1 MLLLIKNCRMLV
13 NGKVFQKNILIKNE
27 KIAKITNK
35 ELKADKVIDANSNF
49 VLPGLI
55 DVHVHF
61 REPGL
66 THKED
71 FLTGS
76 MAAAKGG
83 VTTVLDMPNTIPPT
97 ITAEALE
104 EKRKLAAKSIVNYG
118 FHFGATKDNINEI
131 KKAKNIAAV
140 KLYLDY
146 TTGDLKVDDLE
157 SIKDVFKTAKLT
169 VIHAENDNLK
179 NAVDIFETLKTR
191 SVFGPK
197 KSKRFF
203 RENKIKNRLHVAHV
217 SSEKELKYAKSNK
230 IKSKVT
236 VEVTPHHLFMNEK
249 DLQTLGA
256 FAEMKPR
263 LKTENDQKALW
274 DGIKS
279 GAIDIISTDHAPHL
293 KEEKEKSNYPFGVPG
308 LETMLPLLLDA
319 FNKNLIDLQTIIK
332 LCCENPAKIFR
343 IKNKGFVKEG
353 YDADLV
359 IVDMNKRQAVRAED
373 LMTKCKWSPY
383 EGKILKGWPATTIVN
398 GNIVYDNGR
407 IFNIKAREVKYA
419 G

>member
-1 MLLLIKNCRMLV
+1 MHKIGLLDMTKKWHNCRIIIKD
-13 NGKVFQKNILIKNE
+13 KVYSKNILIKNG
-27 KIAKITNK
+27 KIAKISSKK
-35 ELKADKVIDANSNF
+35 EIFADNVIDAKNNF

-55 DVHVHF
+55 DCHVHF

-83 VTTVLDMPNTIPPT
+83 ITTILDMPNTIPPT
-97 ITAEALE
+97 TTIEALE
-104 EKRKLAAKSIVNYG
+104 DKRRLAAKSIVNYG
-118 FHFGATKDNINEI
+118 FNFGAADNISDI

-140 KLYLDY
+140 KLYMDS
-146 TTGDLKVDDLE
+146 TTGDLKTDDLE
-157 SIKDVFKTAKLT
+157 LIKDVLKASKITIA
-169 VIHAENDNLK
+169 HAEEDN
-179 NAVDIFETLKTR
+179 V
-191 SVFGPK
+191 
-197 KSKRFF
+197 KSLIEIMAK
-203 RENKIKNRLHVAHV
+203 NKINGHLHVAHV
-217 SSEKELKYAKSNK
+217 SSEMELNHAKSRKLKN
-230 IKSKVT
+230 VT

-274 DGIKS
+274 DGIKN
-279 GAIDIISTDHAPHL
+279 GDINIIATDHAPHL
-293 KEEKEKSNYPFGVPG
+293 KEEKEKANYPFGVPG

-319 FNKNLIDLQTIIK
+319 FNKNLISLQAITE

-343 IKNKGFVKEG
+343 IKNKGFIKEG

-359 IVDMNKRQAVRAED
+359 IVDLGKRQAVRTED

-383 EGKILKGWPATTIVN
+383 EGKILKGWPVTTIVN
-398 GNIVYDNGR
+398 GNIVHDNGK